1 MKFVKNGPDIPE
13 ELIDAHQRGEVVF
26 FCGAGISM
34 NNGYPS
40 FTSLYDDLCKYFNF
54 NETEFIQ
61 DPNSKEYI
69 PLEIKINTL
78 ANNVQG
84 GLTKVKKRVESK
96 FCAKRN
102 CKDLKTQQA
111 ILKLSC
117 NKDNCLH
124 LITTNFDSLFS
135 DAAKKI
141 KSELPKLSEYY
152 PPYLPLSYEKVWN
165 GIVYLHGKIKHS
177 KQISNYDSI
186 TLSSSDFGK
195 AYLTQGWATNFMK
208 YVFSKY
214 KVCFIGYSL
223 NDQIFSYLMDSLSSD
238 DTEESTKAWIVT
250 GERKS
255 NLDNENWVV
264 KTNSKWKSQK
274 VEPIYYQVKQS
285 NSKVKKKEDHSSLHK
300 TIIRC
305 SNIVSNRQ
313 VYTKKI
319 LQKIDNLLYDNSDYF
334 IDALKSICWVLLN
347 PSNELLENLND
358 LNHQKSLD
366 FFLYLQKLCKA
377 LRIKPDRGSS
387 DVEYISNYYKQNS
400 VSKRVIENISP
411 YLRLRIV
418 NELSIENWFSDDT
431 SKSTEKNK
439 IYKSWTNYY
448 VADEELLFLFQDRRI
463 CLSDDDKCRLLD
475 AISSLSKGAR
485 SSNIISIND
494 KSLSSV
500 QLIELWHLYIENL
513 IDVFKADMSLYELL
527 FRCSGLKYV
536 NDYDYILLKY
546 YRPVL
551 SVAKKANKTETNL
564 LFSQATSLYAFE
576 PSLNF
581 KNLPCVNYLLFIMV
595 RLDVIAERISN
606 SYSRLFDIKSISDHE
621 QNNYNLIN
629 VHSKLIRFARKCWEE
644 LNCQDKNAAKVYLE
658 LWFAQESPYLKRLA
672 LYGATVCNKVTPQ
685 TILQWLLSDSLMGLD
700 NQNRSKVKVFENVI
714 LTREVCQLLNL
725 RGNEFS
731 DNELEQLVS
740 AIFSIKEKNQCKN
753 FRKALLLSRLKKAG
767 ANLNTS
773 KFKEKIG
780 NLLDNDYKY
789 LLNDNDRYD
798 FPTYYE
804 FILLNNSSN
813 SIESNNEISVEKLKE
828 YLLDNRNDQ
837 ETLKEL
843 FSKNT
848 IEFLNTLNKLYQS
861 ILDNF
866 DVSLASVLFKNFQYL
881 NKDIKYLKQE
891 IFNSLFEDH
900 IDLLNFA
907 ISKKLVDLEY
917 CLPEF
922 IELTIKDGFFESNSN
937 LFIDLIQ
944 RFIDVCRNNIP
955 PINLNQSNLFEVID
969 YEVVSSKVGY
979 LVIKLSEFLFDDIY
993 DKNFNF
999 SPKSKTKI
1007 FNIIERIFLSSDEG
1021 LLAGRLA
1028 CIYKYNSFKY
1038 QYENFEIKFKELFDI
1053 NNSSISFYEHT
1064 AAWYLF
1070 VMFYKN
1076 KLDPENPKYY
1086 EYCLD
1091 LSNEFLVSSNAFS
1104 AYSSVLAY
1112 IILNR
1117 RNLVSEK
1124 LKDIIHTI
1132 DTNSKCDILSEL
1144 ADQLSE
1150 IKYVKEFERATN
1162 NLKLFFDKCW
1172 IKTKV
1177 KYSDLSIIST
1187 NLCNLI
1193 IETDNSFP
1201 KFYQTLNI
1209 WLSSLTPND
1218 FANVIQKLINKE
1230 LVAFF
1235 PSDVLDFIFK
1245 IKPDDNCD
1253 FGQIRSFSSLIK
1265 ELEKNI
1271 NSRNQKLV
1279 FFKNKLLLA

>member
-40 FTSLYDDLCKYFNF
+40 FTSLYNDLCKYFNF
-54 NETEFIQ
+54 NESEFIQ
-61 DPNSKEYI
+61 DPKSKEYI

-84 GLTKVKKRVESK
+84 GLTKVKKKVESD
-96 FCAKRN
+96 FCAKGN
-102 CKDLKTQQA
+102 HKDLKTQQA

-152 PPYLPLSYEKVWN
+152 PPFLPLSYEKVWN
-165 GIVYLHGKIKHS
+165 GIVYLHGNFKHS

-186 TLSSSDFGK
+186 ILSSSDFGK

-208 YVFSKY
+208 YVFSRY

-223 NDQIFSYLMDSLSSD
+223 NDQIFTYLMDSLSTD
-238 DTEESTKAWIVT
+238 EADESTKAWIIT
-250 GERKS
+250 GECKS
-255 NLDNENWVV
+255 HLIN
-264 KTNSKWKSQK
+264 TKWLTKINNKWHSQK
-274 VEPIYYQVKQS
+274 VFPIYYEVKRVY
-285 NSKVKKKEDHSSLHK
+285 SKGKKREDHSRLLK
-300 TIIRC
+300 TISRC

-313 VYTKKI
+313 KYIKKT
-319 LQKIDNLLYDNSDYF
+319 LQKIDNLVYNDSNNFVDE
-334 IDALKSICWVLLN
+334 LKSICWVLLN
-347 PSNELLENLND
+347 ASSECLSIFKS
-358 LNHQKSLD
+358 LNHQKSLS

-377 LRIKPDRGSS
+377 LKVRIEQDRESITY
-387 DVEYISNYYKQNS
+387 EYTPQYYKQYS
-400 VSKRVIENISP
+400 VSINVINNISP
-411 YLRLRIV
+411 YLRQRIV
-418 NELSIENWFSDDT
+418 NELSIENWFSVDNI
-431 SKSTEKNK
+431 KSSEKNE
-439 IYKSWTNYY
+439 IYKTLTNYY
-448 VADEELLFLFQDRRI
+448 ILDEELLFLFLERHI
-463 CLSDDDKCRLLD
+463 CLSNKDKCSLL
-475 AISSLSKGAR
+475 ASLSTQNQAQSANEISSRKH
-485 SSNIISIND
+485 
-494 KSLSSV
+494 KSLLS
-500 QLIELWHLYIENL
+500 
-513 IDVFKADMSLYELL
+513 FELL
-527 FRCSGLKYV
+527 KDLWCMYIKDDVDVYTHDQSQ
-536 NDYDYILLKY
+536 YDLLYKIDCLLGADANYILSEY
-546 YRPVL
+546 FRPVL
-551 SVAKKANKTETNL
+551 FISSKYNRIEIRLLFSKVASVYDFNLQDSYKILPCVTNL
-564 LFSQATSLYAFE
+564 LFTM
-576 PSLNF
+576 
-581 KNLPCVNYLLFIMV
+581 I
-595 RLDVIAERISN
+595 RLDAIAERISN
-606 SYSRLFDIKSISDHE
+606 SYSRLFDIKSISKHD
-621 QNNYNLIN
+621 QNKYNLDN
-629 VHSKLIRFARKCWEE
+629 VHSKLIYYARDCWLD
-644 LNCQDKNAAKVYLE
+644 LNSRDKNAAKVYLE

-700 NQNRSKVKVFENVI
+700 NQNRSKVKVCENVI
-714 LTREVCQLLNL
+714 LTREVCQLLKL

-740 AIFSIKEKNQCKN
+740 AIFSIKEKRQSKN

-767 ANLNTS
+767 ANLKQTKYRKRIS
-773 KFKEKIG
+773 S
-780 NLLDNDYKY
+780 LLDKNQIFIND
-789 LLNDNDRYD
+789 DDRYD
-798 FPTYYE
+798 FPVYFSSNLQE
-804 FILLNNSSN
+804 VNQFSIKPNIDKSDELLKQSLLNNR
-813 SIESNNEISVEKLKE
+813 NNLVILSEI
-828 YLLDNRNDQ
+828 
-837 ETLKEL
+837 

-848 IEFLNTLNKLYQS
+848 VEFSNTLKKLYDS
-861 ILDNF
+861 ILRNF
-866 DVSLASVLFKNFQYL
+866 DVTLASVLFKNFQYL
-881 NKDIKYLKQE
+881 NKDI
-891 IFNSLFEDH
+891 FNSLLVEH

-1038 QYENFEIKFKELFDI
+1038 QYENFEKKFKELFDI
-1053 NNSSISFYEHT
+1053 NNSSISSYEHT

-1144 ADQLSE
+1144 ADQLSG

-1172 IKTKV
+1172 IKSKLNE
-1177 KYSDLSIIST
+1177 SDLSLIST
-1187 NLCNLI
+1187 TLCNLI

-1201 KFYQTLNI
+1201 KFYQSLNI
-1209 WLSSLTPND
+1209 WLSSLTLID
-1218 FANVIQKLINKE
+1218 FDNVVQKLNNKE
-1230 LVAFF
+1230 LVSSF
-1235 PSDVLDFIFK
+1235 PSDVLDFIYK
-1245 IKPDDNCD
+1245 IKTDENCD
-1253 FGQIRSFSSLIK
+1253 FRQIRGFSSLIK
-1265 ELEKNI
+1265 KLDMNI
-1271 NSRNQKLV
+1271 NTRNQKLV